1 MKQLL
6 PDAGLY
12 GIHGILIIVS
22 YFTNRKLSRPLR
34 HFILEYKKG
43 ANLANA

>member
-6 PDAGLY
+6 PDVGLY
-12 GIHGILIIVS
+12 GIHGFLITVS
-22 YFTNRKLSRPLR
+22 YFTNLKLSRPLR
-34 HFILEYKKG
+34 HSILGYKKG